1 MEENEKGMG
10 LGELLHRAFIAIKRR
25 IVLVLAI
32 ILIFVAGGTMLAYV
46 KKPLYT
52 ASESATYKAGND
64 DASSYT
70 SLYFRSVIEFCASGC
85 VVDRANFYYD
95 RFIKS
100 SNVSLNEF
108 IKKAADAQSDPSD
121 PLYYDSTKRISS
133 ALITGN
139 NLAVRASSGDDD
151 VSYMLTISYT
161 DASSTVAYDK
171 LQILLGAI
179 KDEVNIS
186 DSNGTRIYF
195 PVNITIEDFGYRGAT
210 VNWSKSKVITIS
222 AVIGIIV
229 ALLAVYVINLTD
241 RTIKDKKEI
250 ERITG
255 VSLIAFIEDQEA

>member
-1 MEENEKGMG
+1 MEENDKGMG

-25 IVLVLAI
+25 IVLVLAV
-32 ILIFVAGGTMLAYV
+32 ILVFVAGGTMLAYV
-46 KKPLYT
+46 RKPLYT
-52 ASESATYKAGND
+52 ASESVTYKAGND
-64 DASSYT
+64 DASNYT
-70 SLYFRSVIEFCASGC
+70 SLYFKSVIEFCSSGC

-100 SNVSLNEF
+100 SNISLSEF
-108 IKKAADAQSDPSD
+108 IKKASDAQSNSSD
-121 PLYYDSTKRISS
+121 PLYYDSAKRIDVSYITNKNLSVKESS
-133 ALITGN
+133 VDG
-139 NLAVRASSGDDD
+139 

-161 DASSTVAYDK
+161 DASTSNAYNK
-171 LQILLGAI
+171 LQILIGAI

-186 DSNGTRIYF
+186 DSNGRKMYF
-195 PVNITIEDFGYRGAT
+195 PVKITIEDFGYKGASA
-210 VNWSKSKVITIS
+210 NWSKSRVITIA

-229 ALLAVYVINLTD
+229 ALLAVYIINLTD